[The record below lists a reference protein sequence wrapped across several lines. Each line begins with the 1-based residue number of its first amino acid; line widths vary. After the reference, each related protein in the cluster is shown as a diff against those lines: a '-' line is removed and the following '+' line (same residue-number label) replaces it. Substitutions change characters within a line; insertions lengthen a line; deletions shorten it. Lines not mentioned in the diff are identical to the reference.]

1 MLLSISMCISD
12 ALVPGVNCL
21 FINIVTGSTKRVV
34 VTIERLEWS
43 LHLGIQKVEVRSDS
57 LQLAFA
63 FEYQLYVL
71 LHCLGQLQWCT
82 YFALFFLT
90 TPLIVL
96 LILQQILVESGAL
109 LNLARFKNPVL
120 MNIMDFKAQVILH
133 RLVVFADDLVC
144 ETGSYSVRRNWP
156 SEFCCS

>member
-1 MLLSISMCISD
+1 MCISD

-71 LHCLGQLQWCT
+71 LHCLGQLQ
-82 YFALFFLT
+82 
-90 TPLIVL
+90 
-96 LILQQILVESGAL
+96 
-109 LNLARFKNPVL
+109 
-120 MNIMDFKAQVILH
+120 
-133 RLVVFADDLVC
+133 
-144 ETGSYSVRRNWP
+144 
-156 SEFCCS
+156 